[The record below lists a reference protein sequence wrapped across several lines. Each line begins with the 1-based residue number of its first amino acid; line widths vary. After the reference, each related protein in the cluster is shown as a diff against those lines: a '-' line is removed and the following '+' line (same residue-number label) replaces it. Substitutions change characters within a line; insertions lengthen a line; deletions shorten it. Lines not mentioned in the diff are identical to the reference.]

1 MKTFVSKRIKLISAI
16 LLLCIAGV
24 FSALSSS
31 SSIDLSEYIQH
42 MRNGLLSIYK
52 TLPEDRVY
60 LHFDKPMYK
69 PGETIWFSAYL
80 RNGKDFKP
88 SEQSDILHVELINPR
103 GNTMKHIKLITK
115 KGQANG
121 DFNIDS
127 ELPGGIYKVK
137 AYTNWQKNDPNP
149 AFFEKEIQ
157 IQAVVLPRLKMKLN
171 FERKAFGAGDK
182 VIAKLEL
189 QTNENKPL
197 ANYRFRYVAQ
207 LAGKQ
212 LLSETG
218 TTDDTG
224 LQYIEFNLPQNLST
238 NDGLLNVMIDYE
250 GQNESISRSIPIVL
264 NNVDLHLYPEGG
276 DLING
281 LQTKVA
287 FKALNEFGK
296 PADIEGIVV
305 DSKGKQVAKF
315 SSFHQG
321 MGAFALKPDADEKYT
336 VKITKPEG
344 VTTKY
349 PLPEIL
355 QQGYVLNTGQETDSQ
370 VKLLIGSTISEKLTV
385 MARIRGTVCYK
396 NQFDVQT
403 GTNSFSVNTS
413 EFPVGVAQFTL
424 FDSKGIERCERMVF
438 VNKHKQLNVKI
449 ETNKEKY
456 LPREKVEMTIR
467 VTDERG
473 MPMPAQLSLSVVDDQ
488 FLAFADDKTSTIL
501 SHMLVEADI
510 KEKVEEPRF
519 YFDPKEEKA
528 DKALDYLLMTSGWRR
543 FTWKQVLSDETPLIQ
558 YHAERSVIAGKLYT
572 PNGKP
577 ASQVEVTCSPLK
589 LKTKTNKDGYFIFKD
604 IELSAP
610 VVLQAHHQNA
620 NLYYRISDYNANL
633 NLYLEQLYY
642 EGEIKREE
650 ADVAALGGNG
660 KRVNNRPRMR
670 KAVAGER
677 DRNKD
682 KLEDVLVIVEDDM
695 DIEAEM
701 DVNEIAIPADEK
713 PEDPGQRPENLVD
726 EANDKQ
732 DVAEVVIQGFAL
744 DSVAVAGEVTA
755 PATAAYYRA
764 REFAAP
770 VYAGQQDVEVRTDFR
785 TTIFW
790 KGNIEVDR
798 KGVAQV
804 TFYNSDA
811 ITSFRATVEGISE
824 DGMLGHAE
832 KTYFTQLPFSMSVK
846 IPVEVATEDVVSI
859 PLTLKNN
866 TGESLRG
873 ELEIIAP
880 ESLTAMNNMSGMRR
894 IAPDEAETVYLN
906 YKVSSKTGTGNFK
919 VSFRSRGLSDAFIQ
933 QVKTVPKGFP
943 VEIAVAGNDKEKS
956 FSVDIQ
962 NLVNGSLNAAFTAY
976 PSVVDD
982 LMSGVESILREP
994 YGCFEQT
1001 SSSSYPNVLVLQ
1013 YLENTEAVDLKT
1025 MTRARELLDKGY
1037 KRLVTFETS
1046 EKGYEWFGS
1055 APGHEALT
1063 AYGLMQFNEIKQVY
1077 PGIDQKMIDRTA
1089 DWLLARRDG
1098 KGGFD
1103 RNQRALDSYGRA
1115 DKKITDAYIVYSLTE
1130 AGYKNLDQEM
1140 RHQTGI
1146 AEKSNDPY
1154 LIALITNAMY
1164 NVGDTK
1170 QADKLMKKLLKL
1182 QNKDNAWIG
1191 EKHSIT
1197 CSTGKSLQVE
1207 TTSLVTLALIKS
1219 QKPDIKKLNQAVKS
1233 IVSSR
1238 SGYGGFGSTQAT
1250 VMALKALTEYSKF
1263 SKRTDEAGTIEIY
1276 VNKRKVAEQSYEAG
1290 QTDPI
1295 EIKNLE
1301 KYLKQGVSDIK
1312 IRYIDVK
1319 NPLPYSFGIHYNTT
1333 LPNSSDSCKV
1343 LLNTKIASN
1352 RVDAGETV
1360 RLTTQLQNKTK
1371 DGLPMTL
1378 AIVGIPA
1385 GLSPQPWQLKELQEK
1400 KTVDFYEIKGNRVI
1414 FYYRQMQ
1421 PEEKRTIHLDL
1432 KADIP
1437 GTYEAP
1443 ASCAYLYYTNE
1454 YKYWTS
1460 IDQVVIRKK

>member
-1 MKTFVSKRIKLISAI
+1 MKTLVSKRIKLIAGI
-16 LLLCIAGV
+16 MLLCLAGV

-31 SSIDLSEYIQH
+31 STIDLSEYIQR
-42 MRNGLLSIYK
+42 MRNGILSIYK

-88 SEQSDILHVELINPR
+88 SEQSNILHVELINPR
-103 GNTMKHIKLITK
+103 GNTMKHIKLIAK
-115 KGQANG
+115 NGQANG
-121 DFNIDS
+121 DFCIGS

-171 FERKAFGAGDK
+171 FERKAFGVGDK

-197 ANYRFRYVAQ
+197 ANYKFRYVAQ

-212 LLSETG
+212 LLSETSS
-218 TTDDTG
+218 TDATG
-224 LQYIEFNLPQNLST
+224 LQFIEFNLPDNLST

-281 LQTKVA
+281 LKTKVA

-296 PADIEGIVV
+296 PADIEGIVL
-305 DSKGKQVAKF
+305 DSKGTKVAEF

-321 MGAFALKPDADEKYT
+321 MGAFALEPKADEKYT

-344 VTTKY
+344 ITKNY
-349 PLPEIL
+349 QLPQIL
-355 QQGYVLNTGQETDSQ
+355 KQGYVLNTESLSDSQ
-370 VKLLIGSTISEKLTV
+370 MKLIIGSTISEKLTI
-385 MARIRGTVCYK
+385 MARVRGTVCYK
-396 NQFDVQT
+396 NDFQVQT
-403 GTNSFSVNTS
+403 GTNSFTVNTS

-424 FDSKGIERCERMVF
+424 FDSKGIERCERLVF
-438 VNKHKQLNVKI
+438 VNKHKQLNIKI

-456 LPREKVEMTIR
+456 LPREKVQMTVR

-488 FLAFADDKTSTIL
+488 FLSFVDDKTSTIL

-543 FTWKQVLSDETPLIQ
+543 FTWKQVLSDETPVVQ
-558 YHAERSVIAGKLYT
+558 YHGERSVIAGKLYT

-577 ASQVEVTCSPLK
+577 ASQVEVSCRPLN
-589 LKTKTNKDGYFIFKD
+589 LKTKTNKDGYFIFNN
-604 IELSAP
+604 IELSSP
-610 VVLQAHHQNA
+610 VTLMAHHQNA
-620 NLYYRISDYNANL
+620 NLYYRLSDYNANL
-633 NLYLEQLYY
+633 NLYLEEIYY
-642 EGEIKREE
+642 EDERVDD
-650 ADVAALGGNG
+650 ADAAVLGGGNV
-660 KRVNNRPRMR
+660 KRGNRRVRMR
-670 KAVAGER
+670 QNVAGKGV
-677 DRNKD
+677 RNKD
-682 KLEDVLVIVEDDM
+682 KLEDLMIVEDNV
-695 DIEAEM
+695 EVEEEM
-701 DVNEIAIPADEK
+701 QADVLEIPKDEDQEPNEQK
-713 PEDPGQRPENLVD
+713 PEKLVD
-726 EANDKQ
+726 VEENKQ
-732 DVAEVVIQGFAL
+732 LAIAERAVVTGDDL
-744 DSVAVAGEVTA
+744 EKAGEIVA
-755 PATAAYYRA
+755 PANAAYYRA

-798 KGVAQV
+798 KGVATV
-804 TFYNSDA
+804 EFYNSDA

-832 KTYFTQLPFSMSVK
+832 QTYFTQLPFSMSVK
-846 IPVEVATEDVVSI
+846 IPVEVATEDMVSI

-866 TGESLRG
+866 TGENLRG

-880 ESLTAMNNMSGMRR
+880 KSLTAMNNVSGMRR
-894 IAPDEAETVYLN
+894 IAAKKAETIYLN

-933 QVKTVPKGFP
+933 PVKTVPKGFP
-943 VEIAVAGNDKEKS
+943 VEIAVSGNDKEKN

-962 NLVNGSLNAAFTAY
+962 HLVDGSLNAGFTAY

-1025 MTRARELLDKGY
+1025 MTRARKLLDKGY

-1046 EKGYEWFGS
+1046 QKGYEWFGS

-1089 DWLLARRDG
+1089 DWLLTRRDG

-1115 DKKITDAYIVYSLTE
+1115 DKEITDAYIVYSLTE
-1130 AGYKNLDQEM
+1130 AGYKNLDKEIK
-1140 RHQTGI
+1140 HQTEI

-1154 LIALITNAMY
+1154 LIALITNALY

-1170 QADKLMKKLLKL
+1170 QAEKLMKKLLKL
-1182 QNKDNAWIG
+1182 QNKDSDAWIG
-1191 EKHSIT
+1191 DKHSIT

-1207 TTSLVTLALIKS
+1207 TTSLVTLAIIKS
-1219 QKPDIKKLNQAVKS
+1219 QKPDTKKLNQAVKS

-1263 SKRTDEAGTIEIY
+1263 SKRTDESGTIEIY
-1276 VNKRKVAEQSYEAG
+1276 VNNRKVAEQSYEAG
-1290 QTDPI
+1290 QTEPI
-1295 EIKNLE
+1295 EMKNLE
-1301 KYLKQGVSDIK
+1301 KYLKQGRSDIK
-1312 IRYIDVK
+1312 IRYKDVK
-1319 NPLPYSFGIHYNTT
+1319 NPLPYSFAIHYNTT

-1343 LLNTKIASN
+1343 LLNTQIASK
-1352 RVDAGETV
+1352 RIDAGQTV
-1360 RLTTQLQNKTK
+1360 RLTTELKNKTN

-1421 PEEKRTIHLDL
+1421 PQEERTIHLDL

-1437 GTYEAP
+1437 GIYEAP
-1443 ASCAYLYYTNE
+1443 ASSAYLYYTNE
-1454 YKYWTS
+1454 YKHWTS
-1460 IDQVVIRKK
+1460 LNQVEIRKK